1 MFPSSLPIARSKALE
16 CAAVALSL
24 AAAAPALAQEGALSQ
39 LYAPRPP
46 AGASYVRVVNPL
58 PVALAIRVAKGPVQ
72 QLGGKA
78 PAGSY
83 AIVPGGQRFGV
94 QIDGKE
100 VARLEV
106 RPDSFSTLALR
117 REAASYALT
126 VIDDTADTED
136 ALKAELRFY
145 NLAAGCSAANLLL
158 APAGTAVF
166 SAVAASA
173 SAARSVNPV
182 RASLAGQCG
191 DAKTAPQ
198 SLPHLEP
205 GDHLSL
211 FLTGSSAAPQLV
223 IQPSRTDPFTR

>member
-1 MFPSSLPIARSKALE
+1 MRADAAWEPWLLFML
-16 CAAVALSL
+16 AAVAETSTETLRLIDGL
-24 AAAAPALAQEGALSQ
+24 AALMADYKKRIRDNHPRLYSQDLLNNLFRHPYTRIEFLADEVGVVRQTERFLHSD
-39 LYAPRPP
+39 PP
-46 AGASYVRVVNPL
+46 AAEE
-58 PVALAIRVAKGPVQ
+58 LA
-72 QLGGKA
+72 
-78 PAGSY
+78 
-83 AIVPGGQRFGV
+83 
-94 QIDGKE
+94 
-100 VARLEV
+100 
-106 RPDSFSTLALR
+106 ALR

-191 DAKTAPQ
+191 HAKTAPQ

-211 FLTGSSAAPQLV
+211 FLTGSAAAPQLV

>member
-1 MFPSSLPIARSKALE
+1 MFHFLFPFVPFRTLQGTVA
-16 CAAVALSL
+16 ALSL
-24 AAAAPALAQEGALSQ
+24 VVAVPALAQEGALSQ

-58 PVALAIRVAKGPVQ
+58 PAVLAVRVAKGPVQ
-72 QLGGKA
+72 RLGGKA
-78 PAGSY
+78 PAGTY

>member
-158 APAGTAVF
+158 APAGTA
-166 SAVAASA
+166 AGTAAGMGGG
-173 SAARSVNPV
+173 
-182 RASLAGQCG
+182 LG
-191 DAKTAPQ
+191 
-198 SLPHLEP
+198 
-205 GDHLSL
+205 SL
-211 FLTGSSAAPQLV
+211 FGGAVGQPGQRLACRAMWRCQNRAAIAPAPGARRSSELVFDGICRCPAAGD
-223 IQPSRTDPFTR
+223 SA

>member
-1 MFPSSLPIARSKALE
+1 LRFRWRPLLLLWRRKGRSLSSMRPGHRLVLLTCAWSIPCLRCLPFACR
-16 CAAVALSL
+16 
-24 AAAAPALAQEGALSQ
+24 Q
-39 LYAPRPP
+39 
-46 AGASYVRVVNPL
+46 
-58 PVALAIRVAKGPVQ
+58 GPVQ
-72 QLGGKA
+72 RLGGKA

-191 DAKTAPQ
+191 HAKTAPQ

-211 FLTGSSAAPQLV
+211 FLTGSAAAPQLV

>member
-1 MFPSSLPIARSKALE
+1 MFLSLFPSSLSCILQG
-16 CAAVALSL
+16 AVAVLSL
-24 AAAAPALAQEGALSQ
+24 VVVSCASAQEGALSQ

-58 PVALAIRVAKGPVQ
+58 PTVLAVRVAKGPVQ
-72 QLGGKA
+72 RLGGKA
-78 PAGSY
+78 LSGSY
-83 AIVPGGQRFGV
+83 AIVPGGQRFAV
-94 QIDGKE
+94 LIDGKE
-100 VARLEV
+100 VARMEV

-117 REAASYALT
+117 RDASAYAFT

-145 NLAAGCSAANLLL
+145 NLVAGCGAANLLL
-158 APAGTAVF
+158 SPAGTPVF
-166 SAVAASA
+166 SAVASSA

-182 RASLAGQCG
+182 RAALVGQCG

-198 SLPHLEP
+198 PLPQLEP

-211 FLTGSSAAPQLV
+211 FLTGSATAPQLV